1 MPVHIIKNLARYF
14 AYLILILL
22 SAYSLLQIIVNLFPS
37 TEIIRNGISIPLA
50 QYDVVGIYFIEA
62 MKTLWQHGLQAI
74 PSLITAPFFG
84 YDFGFFYYAFHQV
97 LFHHGTDLY
106 SIPKQTH
113 WMKSLHYVSISNNQY
128 VYPPQFAI
136 LLSFISLFPFKTAAF
151 IWTGCGMIATFCS
164 GYWLG
169 LLATFQKPSKLIR
182 LLILTITL
190 SYYGLYW
197 DFGISNSNWLILFLI
212 SWSFYL
218 LIVKEKPR
226 FAGVVIAIAA
236 MFKVTPLIIIGYFL
250 LRRQKSFVQSALLT
264 IVIVSLLGILL
275 IGWQPFFYYLT
286 HFHAMTDRSLRNG
299 AAPYNL
305 SIVGILLWLPS
316 LHQHPMR
323 QPIVLAA
330 YGLVVLLSLS
340 LSWLSA
346 KKANH
351 PMQDIII
358 VSLLMVMVSPL
369 IEVTHTI
376 IVLPMISGMIYFV
389 HHHPISVKDKKNRI
403 HLVFLL
409 LLSLIIIYQSFS
421 IIMLYSFYIAPFSFT
436 WPYFNGLW
444 DICLLYSVIL
454 LGLGWPWL
462 WPRNKIRGE

>member
-1 MPVHIIKNLARYF
+1 MPVHIIKNLVRYF

-74 PSLITAPFFG
+74 PSLKTAPFFG
-84 YDFGFFYYAFHQV
+84 YDFAFFYYAFHQV
-97 LFHHGTDLY
+97 LFHHGADLY

-136 LLSFISLFPFKTAAF
+136 VLSFFSLFPFKTAAF
-151 IWTGCGMIATFCS
+151 IWSGCGIIATLFS

-190 SYYGLYW
+190 SYYGLFW
-197 DFGISNSNWLILFLI
+197 DFSVSNTNWLILFLI
-212 SWSFYL
+212 SWGFYL
-218 LIVKEKPR
+218 LIVKNKPR
-226 FAGVVIAIAA
+226 FAGVVIALAA

-250 LRRQKSFVQSALLT
+250 LRRQKSFVLSALIT
-264 IVIVSLLGILL
+264 IIIVSLLGVFL

-305 SIVGILLWLPS
+305 SIVGILLWFPS
-316 LHQHPMR
+316 LQLHPMR
-323 QPIVLAA
+323 QPIVLVA
-330 YGLVVLLSLS
+330 YGLVVLSSLL
-340 LSWLSA
+340 LSWMSA
-346 KKANH
+346 KKAHH
-351 PMQDIII
+351 PMQDMIIA
-358 VSLLMVMVSPL
+358 SLLMVMVSPL
-369 IEVTHTI
+369 IEITHTI

-389 HHHPISVKDKKNRI
+389 NQHPISIKDSKKRI
-403 HLVFLL
+403 HLVFVL
-409 LLSLIIIYQSFS
+409 LLSVIIVYQSFS
-421 IIMLYSFYIAPFSFT
+421 VIMLYSFYLVPFT
-436 WPYFNGLW
+436 WPYVNGLW
-444 DICLLYSVIL
+444 DISLLYSSIL

-462 WPRNKIRGE
+462 WPGNKIRGE